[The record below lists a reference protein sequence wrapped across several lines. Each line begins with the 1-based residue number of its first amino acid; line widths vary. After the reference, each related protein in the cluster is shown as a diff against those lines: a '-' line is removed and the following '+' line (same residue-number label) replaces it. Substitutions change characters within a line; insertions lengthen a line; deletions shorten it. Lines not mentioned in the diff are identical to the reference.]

1 MPNLPFFSLAL
12 PLNIYTPDA
21 LALILIRP
29 CLLSPRLFD
38 THALTSNTA
47 QKAAA
52 LRLRPACDHPRC
64 LPTWYLPRE
73 SSHLPSL
80 SQICLRSKEIHC
92 TFESS
97 KETVVTLF
105 QLDVH
110 RYIEGITGGQVVF
123 TGGGWRRNFRLTSQY
138 ENTSESLGDPV
149 NPPPSS
155 FQCFSG
161 WGHGLSVRVRTVRLV
176 GR

>member
-1 MPNLPFFSLAL
+1 MPNPPFFSLAL
-12 PLNIYTPDA
+12 PLNIYTPEA

-38 THALTSNTA
+38 THALPSNTA

-52 LRLRPACDHPRC
+52 LRLHPACDHPRC

-80 SQICLRSKEIHC
+80 SQICLRSKEMHC

-97 KETVVTLF
+97 KETSYTLPAGCP
-105 QLDVH
+105 QIHWGDN
-110 RYIEGITGGQVVF
+110 GGARWSSLEEVGVEILGWQVM
-123 TGGGWRRNFRLTSQY
+123 TRTLLNPWEILWT
-138 ENTSESLGDPV
+138 LL
-149 NPPPSS
+149 PPPSNVS
-155 FQCFSG
+155 VVGAMASQSG
-161 WGHGLSVRVRTVRLV
+161 
-176 GR
+176 

>member
-1 MPNLPFFSLAL
+1 MCQISHFSLS
-12 PLNIYTPDA
+12 
-21 LALILIRP
+21 RS
-29 CLLSPRLFD
+29 LLTFTHLTHSPSYLSAPASYHTRLFD

-123 TGGGWRRNFRLTSQY
+123 TGGGWRRNFRLTSND

-149 NPPPSS
+149 NPPPSNVS
-155 FQCFSG
+155 VVGAMASQSG
-161 WGHGLSVRVRTVRLV
+161 
-176 GR
+176 